1 MKIKMSETLKEILRT
16 FRSSDILEKLA
27 ILIDVL
33 GVLIALIGTHKYV
46 AILWL
51 ALIAKDF
58 TIMLLHER
66 IRIADELIK
75 QSREMREPLLKLLQN
90 LLNSK
95 RKEDE

>member
-1 MKIKMSETLKEILRT
+1 MKIKMSETLKEMLRT
-16 FRSSDILEKLA
+16 FRSSGVLEKLA
-27 ILIDVL
+27 IFIDLL
-33 GVLIALIGTHKYV
+33 GMLVSLLGTHKYV

-90 LLNSK
+90 LLNNK
-95 RKEDE
+95 RNEDE